1 MQYTRAPMTRPTPSP
16 RMLAVALAVGIVAV
30 SFAGVLIR
38 WLDVSGVPL
47 LAVAFYRLAIATALL
62 GAVAAARGTEWPG
75 RQDRSIVL
83 ISGTCLAAHF
93 GLWTL
98 SFEYIPVARAVLVVS
113 SQTIFVIAAAALL
126 LGERPTR
133 RALVGAALALAG
145 MAVVSVD
152 GFTGANAGAWRGD
165 LLALG
170 GAVTVVGYILAGRV
184 ARARLGLLGYV
195 VPVYAVA
202 CLILL
207 LACLASGTPLA
218 GFGPRAWVGFALLAL
233 IPTILGHTVFNW
245 LIGYVRADT
254 ISVSFL
260 AEPVGA
266 AALAY
271 LFFAEVPSA
280 ATIAGAPLILG
291 GLALVTLSPR
301 AADSRG

>member
-1 MQYTRAPMTRPTPSP
+1 MSASTPS
-16 RMLAVALAVGIVAV
+16 RAMLATALGVGIVAV

-38 WLDVSGVPL
+38 WLDVAGVPL
-47 LAVAFYRLAIATALL
+47 LAVAFYRLAFATAAL
-62 GAVAAARGTEWPG
+62 GAAAAARGTAWP
-75 RQDRSIVL
+75 RKEDRRVVL
-83 ISGTCLAAHF
+83 ISGVCLAAHF

-98 SFEYIPVARAVLVVS
+98 SFQYIPVARAVLVVS

-133 RALVGAALALAG
+133 RALAGAALALAG
-145 MAVVSVD
+145 MAVVSAD

-170 GAVTVVGYILAGRV
+170 GAIAVVGYILAGRV

-202 CLILL
+202 CVLL
-207 LACLASGTPLA
+207 LAACVASGTSMA
-218 GFGPRAWVGFALLAL
+218 GFGARAWVGFALLAL
-233 IPTILGHTVFNW
+233 IPTILGHSVFNW
-245 LIGYVRADT
+245 LIGYGRADT

-271 LFFAEVPSA
+271 LIFGEVPSA
-280 ATIAGAPLILG
+280 ATLAGAPLILG

-301 AADSRG
+301 PTDPATA